1 MRDMAEEPSKH
12 AKSARKGKAV
22 EQLITATCVLATG
35 DELNALSAL
44 VDDEGVDLGF
54 KRRNGTRVLDVQ
66 VKARFSDDDGS
77 KSLRENNT
85 FVADVRRETFRA
97 REDLYMM
104 YLAVHGSGG
113 RDLGCVLVPSLAL
126 EAEGFA
132 VKPKGKELVRF
143 QASAAVDTDDK
154 WRPLRYSRE
163 ELPHRLMEV
172 LVQLEPEVPQ
182 EVLADEDF
190 EADERSR
197 ALCRTRF
204 VPVSRRFGIAPCCS
218 APAL

>member
-1 MRDMAEEPSKH
+1 MSDMGDELSKH

-22 EQLITATCVLATG
+22 EQLIAATSVLATG
-35 DELNALSAL
+35 GELNALSAL

-54 KRRNGTRVLDVQ
+54 KRRNGSRVLDVQ

-85 FVADVRRETFRA
+85 FVADVRRETFRP

-104 YLAVHGSGG
+104 YLAVDGPKAEIWAAW
-113 RDLGCVLVPSLAL
+113 LVPSLTL

-163 ELPHRLMEV
+163 QLPHRLMEV

-182 EVLADEDF
+182 EEVAGEDF
-190 EADERSR
+190 EADEE
-197 ALCRTRF
+197 
-204 VPVSRRFGIAPCCS
+204 
-218 APAL
+218 